1 MNNQRIIKIP
11 ENSKQLEIK
20 QLRRRESF
28 TEKEI
33 SINEIEQN

>member
-11 ENSKQLEIK
+11 ENSKQFEIK